1 MSHLWPWIAL
11 ALLGAYHGLNPAMG
25 WLFALSIGLQERRR
39 SAVIGALFPIA
50 LGHALAIMVA
60 ILLLRFAQH
69 FIPLTVLKPA
79 VALVLF
85 ALGGYRIL
93 RASHPRGSGLRVG
106 GNDLFVWSFLMASA
120 HGAGLMLLPILMSQ
134 PMVAMSHPMTAHS
147 MPGGMPVTPGSWNV
161 PVAGVAV
168 LLHTASMLT
177 VAGIL
182 ALLFFATYERMGL
195 RLLRHAWLNFDLLW
209 AIALLLAG
217 LSVLFL

>member
-1 MSHLWPWIAL
+1 MSHLWPWLTL

-69 FIPLTVLKPA
+69 FIPISIQKPA

-93 RASHPRGSGLRVG
+93 RASHPRRAGLRVG
-106 GNDLFVWSFLMASA
+106 RKDLFLWSFLMASA

-134 PMVAMSHPMTAHS
+134 PMQAMPHPMAAHS
-147 MPGGMPVTPGSWNV
+147 LTGTMPVAPAFWNA
-161 PVAGVAV
+161 PVAGLAV
-168 LLHTASMLT
+168 FVHTVSMLT

-182 ALLFFATYERMGL
+182 ALLFFESYEKMGL
-195 RLLRHAWLNFDLLW
+195 RLLRHAWVNFDLLW
-209 AIALLLAG
+209 AIALLVAG